1 MSIGQRISAA
11 MICGGGEGW
20 ERGRERQ
27 MGGVETAQKEIVG
40 WGGVAS
46 HTVRF
51 RKEKCE
57 TKL

>member
-1 MSIGQRISAA
+1 

-40 WGGVAS
+40 WGGAGVGVAS
-46 HTVRF
+46 HTVQW
-51 RKEKCE
+51 RKEECE